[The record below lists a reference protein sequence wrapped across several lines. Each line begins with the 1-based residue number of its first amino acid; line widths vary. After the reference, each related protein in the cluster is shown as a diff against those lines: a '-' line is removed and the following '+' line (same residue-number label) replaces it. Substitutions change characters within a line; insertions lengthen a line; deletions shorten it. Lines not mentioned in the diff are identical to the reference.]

1 MLVRTAAVP
10 LWPPVPLNTQRFK
23 PDHCSALLVFKA
35 PRQAMSDFTAPTF
48 SRWPPPRR
56 SSLCRC
62 CGCCGFAANCCSCCC
77 LAKMGVSRAHES
89 APRSLSLVHGTDP
102 CTTEDHPL
110 SVFAIALS
118 LLIIKCFVTVLF
130 LPRAFN
136 AARPNI
142 LFSFISL
149 SFAAL
154 PSRSP
159 ISFCAQNNCSKKI
172 GKRRAPAEQVA
183 RQTPQPNFDTTRL
196 ASPEVNTMG
205 RRLNAASQS
214 AK

>member
-1 MLVRTAAVP
+1 
-10 LWPPVPLNTQRFK
+10 
-23 PDHCSALLVFKA
+23 
-35 PRQAMSDFTAPTF
+35 MSDFTAPTF

-102 CTTEDHPL
+102 CTTKDHPL
-110 SVFAIALS
+110 SVVS
-118 LLIIKCFVTVLF
+118 RLF
-130 LPRAFN
+130 LNNRFTWFALPRSSRSLRHFACRFN
-136 AARPNI
+136 LAARPFRAQPNI

-149 SFAAL
+149 SYAAH
-154 PSRSP
+154 PSRNP
-159 ISFCAQNNCSKKI
+159 ISCFTQNVRSKKI
-172 GKRRAPAEQVA
+172 GRRRGPAEQVA
-183 RQTPQPNFDTTRL
+183 RQTPQPNFDTTGL

>member
-1 MLVRTAAVP
+1 
-10 LWPPVPLNTQRFK
+10 
-23 PDHCSALLVFKA
+23 
-35 PRQAMSDFTAPTF
+35 MSDFTAPTF

-110 SVFAIALS
+110 S
-118 LLIIKCFVTVLF
+118 CCLF
-130 LPRAFN
+130 LNNLFTSFALLAMLIAQLKTLRLHVNSCHAPFPRTAQY
-136 AARPNI
+136 
-142 LFSFISL
+142 LFSLISL